1 MVLLICFMAQKD
13 VGNKI
18 PIYKLKTTDEV
29 MRYYDE
35 WGIKNKYDQD
45 MVESNYTGPKD
56 CGEVFKKYTKDKNIK
71 IFDAGCGTGLVGLE
85 LKKFGYNNYD
95 GADLSQK
102 LLDLVPK
109 NLYKKL
115 IKADLNKKIQSEDNF
130 YDAVMCV
137 GTFTFGHV
145 KPNALEEFIRITKN
159 NGLICFTINEG
170 IHEEYGFDKK
180 IKALSDARSWNIR
193 ELFKSDYI
201 KSKNVNAWLCLA
213 QVTKWLKKIILKI
226 FYK

>member
-1 MVLLICFMAQKD
+1 MSQKD

-29 MRYYDE
+29 MKYYDE

-45 MVESNYTGPKD
+45 MVEWNYTGPKE
-56 CGEVFKKYTKDKNIK
+56 CVEVFKKYTKDKNIK

-115 IKADLNKKIQSEDNF
+115 IKADLNKKIHSEDNS

-170 IHEEYGFDKK
+170 IYEEYGFDKK
-180 IKALSDARSWNIR
+180 IN
-193 ELFKSDYI
+193 ELNEKKLWQMKEFFKSDYI
-201 KSKNVNAWLCLA
+201 ASKDVNAWLGLA
-213 QVTKWLKKIILKI
+213 QVIK
-226 FYK
+226 